1 MRNKWLALLLVLGAG
16 AAQAAIVD
24 CQPQP
29 GSFTVLLSEPTGGL
43 LKAAELKPYLERL
56 QFELDQN
63 RNAQWIN
70 LPDTPVRFVSC
81 PGRAPALDG
90 RDHSPAL
97 VDGLHTRRVL
107 LEVWGLLSSEPGPGG
122 TTQPS
127 AQLNYLLVPLQQAA
141 NQREAAAGALQR
153 LRYPEAGTA
162 PTQDP
167 VQLVAR
173 SSDIDAFV
181 ASAFGFKLLR
191 ERSFDPAHRN
201 LCRADVLLAELAK
214 RPLAGRAKSELE
226 GLRAFV
232 LTSAGRAIS
241 EAKADAA
248 YSKTGLLRLRASAK
262 PCDEEAK
269 P

>member
-1 MRNKWLALLLVLGAG
+1 MRKHWLSWLLAVGTG
-16 AAQAAIVD
+16 AAQAVIID
-24 CQPQP
+24 CEPQA
-29 GSFTVLLSEPTGGL
+29 GSFTVLLSEPSGEL
-43 LKAAELKPYLERL
+43 LKPAELKSYLERL

-63 RNAQWIN
+63 RNARWIN
-70 LPDTPVRFVSC
+70 LPDTPVRFVAC

-90 RDHSPAL
+90 REHNPRL

-107 LEVWGLLSSEPGPGG
+107 LEVWGQLSSEPGPGG
-122 TTQPS
+122 TSQPS
-127 AQLNYLLVPLQQAA
+127 AQLSYLLVPLRQAA
-141 NQREAAAGALQR
+141 NQNEAAAGALQR
-153 LRYPEAGTA
+153 LSYPEPGAA
-162 PTQDP
+162 PIRDP

-191 ERSFDPAHRN
+191 ERSFDTAHRN
-201 LCRADVLLAELAK
+201 LCRADVLLAALAK
-214 RPLAGRAKSELE
+214 RPLEGRTKSELE

-248 YSKTGLLRLRASAK
+248 YPKTGLLRLRASAK